1 MGTASEKVSV
11 WFAGPR
17 RRPEALAALRAAV
30 LEAPVT
36 EALKWR
42 QPTYVAHGGNVAMIS
57 DRAAGATLSL
67 LKGAI
72 LSDPSE
78 LLAPPGPSSR
88 SAMIAAFEDEGSVA
102 AARGAI
108 AALMAQAVEN
118 ERLGRRPDM
127 SGEAD
132 PPGELAEALA
142 ADPDL
147 SAAWDALTPG
157 RRRGYV
163 VTLAGAKRAETR
175 RARIA
180 RWHGAILAGRGIHD
194 R

>member
-1 MGTASEKVSV
+1 MGTPSEKVSV
-11 WFAGPR
+11 WFAKPR
-17 RRPEALAALRAAV
+17 RRAGALAALRAAV
-30 LEAPVT
+30 LEAPVE

-72 LSDPSE
+72 LSDPE
-78 LLAPPGPSSR
+78 GLLAPPGPNSR
-88 SAMIAAFEDEGSVA
+88 SAMIAAFEDEGAVE
-102 AARGAI
+102 AARPAI

-118 ERLGRRPDM
+118 EREGRRPDM
-127 SGEAD
+127 SAEAEI
-132 PPGELAEALA
+132 PSELAEALA

-163 VTLAGAKRAETR
+163 VTLLGAKRPQTR
-175 RARIA
+175 AARIA
-180 RWHGAILAGRGIHD
+180 RWRDAILAGRGLHD